1 MGTELDKEQE
11 DPTRGGP
18 EKIEEPEPTNETSEG
33 NSVDNPEVLE
43 ENVES
48 TSELQAKVAETYQ
61 KNAELQNNFLRKAA
75 DLDNMRKRFAREREE
90 ITTYT
95 LTSFV
100 EDLLPAVDAFRAGVD
115 AAQGKE
121 DSEEFAKGFV
131 MALEI
136 MDGILHQRGI
146 ENINPPPGELP
157 DPQLHKT
164 IGEEPSEEVEEGRI
178 TRVLRLG
185 YRLKERLVRE
195 AEVMV
200 STGKADIAA
209 SETGPVAE

>member
-75 DLDNMRKRFAREREE
+75 DL
-90 ITTYT
+90 
-95 LTSFV
+95 
-100 EDLLPAVDAFRAGVD
+100 
-115 AAQGKE
+115 
-121 DSEEFAKGFV
+121 
-131 MALEI
+131 
-136 MDGILHQRGI
+136 
-146 ENINPPPGELP
+146 
-157 DPQLHKT
+157 
-164 IGEEPSEEVEEGRI
+164 
-178 TRVLRLG
+178 
-185 YRLKERLVRE
+185 
-195 AEVMV
+195 
-200 STGKADIAA
+200 
-209 SETGPVAE
+209 